1 MDVGFLD
8 FPEHSQFTKLLSDS
22 HTTDEL
28 LARVSALENLRTD
41 LETNVQEILAI
52 EVGFINAFTSS
63 CVN

>member
-41 LETNVQEILAI
+41 LETNVQEILA
-52 EVGFINAFTSS
+52 F
-63 CVN
+63 